1 MNTKTRNIGWLIA
14 AGLLA
19 AALVAPS
26 AAFAIDGSNEKE
38 GGIAWNDPG
47 FQGTGDDCKDA
58 GLEPGEVLWHFVQT
72 SVADEVASGN
82 LWVTVTA
89 APDELGPI
97 ASYKK
102 SGGVLHW
109 AVISGETTLLEW
121 RSDVAGTGNLN
132 LSHICYG
139 GPEEESESPSDE
151 VESESPSDTVESE
164 SPSDAVESEVVSE
177 EPSGSVEEV
186 SGEPSGSVEE
196 VSGTPEEEDKTPP
209 STDSIGAG
217 STPTSDS
224 WQLILL
230 ALSAVLATALIVTP
244 SSRKARR

>member
-1 MNTKTRNIGWLIA
+1 MNKTTHRIGWLIA

-151 VESESPSDTVESE
+151 VESESPSAEIESRA
-164 SPSDAVESEVVSE
+164 PL
-177 EPSGSVEEV
+177 PR
-186 SGEPSGSVEE
+186 
-196 VSGTPEEEDKTPP
+196 
-209 STDSIGAG
+209 
-217 STPTSDS
+217 
-224 WQLILL
+224 
-230 ALSAVLATALIVTP
+230 
-244 SSRKARR
+244 SSRKAPLPRSSRKAPLTPSSPRSRPGPSRKSPASRPGPSRKSAGRPRRRTRLLRPPTPSVPATPLREAACR